1 MSQESYLKRISQS
14 IIREEY
20 QFEVIH
26 SSGSISLSKALSL
39 EPNSAIGWHN
49 CAICYFILEDFE
61 AALVAADYALALDPT
76 LEDDTLDWIDIVRQ
90 AMLGFSDDFDI
101 ESDAG

>member
-1 MSQESYLKRISQS
+1 MNNEQWEDAI
-14 IIREEY
+14 EA
-20 QFEVIH
+20 
-26 SSGSISLSKALSL
+26 LSKALSL

-49 CAICYFILEDFE
+49 CAICYFLLENFE
-61 AALVAADYALALDPT
+61 AALVAADQALALDPT

-90 AMLGFSDDFDI
+90 AMLGFDDDFDI